1 MAQPPTMDDIRSSR
15 DTALGALEDALNS
28 VGDAIAQTTQTGPYL
43 SQLTK
48 RYQDL
53 MNEAATIRAAATD
66 AVLAL
71 PSVIAAAAM
80 LNTLSARMK
89 TTAQALPNATNVVTS
104 ATAVLSLGQQFTDLI
119 ANAQKH

>member
-1 MAQPPTMDDIRSSR
+1 MAQPPTMDNIRSSR

-28 VGDAIAQTTQTGPYL
+28 LGDAIAQTTQTGPYL

-71 PSVIAAAAM
+71 PGVIAAAAM

-89 TTAQALPNATNVVTS
+89 TAAQALPNATNVVTG